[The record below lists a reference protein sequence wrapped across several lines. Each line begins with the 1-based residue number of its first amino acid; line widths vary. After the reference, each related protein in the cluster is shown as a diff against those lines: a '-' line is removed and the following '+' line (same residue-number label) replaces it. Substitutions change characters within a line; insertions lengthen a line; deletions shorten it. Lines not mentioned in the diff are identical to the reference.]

1 MPQHLLSLLLLVLAA
16 CPLQD
21 APLPASALPLQR
33 QLGPEPRPRGRA
45 FVSGYDSDAIHVFE
59 TATGRSLGTV
69 TPVPGA
75 QSIVVAP
82 DGALVAC
89 AEKIDQVLRIDPA
102 SLTVLGALVADDPGT
117 PLDEAGGLDGP
128 TGAVF
133 GPDGNLYVAS
143 FETDEVLRFE
153 GTSGAFLGVFVTAG
167 SGGLNGPDAGLA
179 FGPDGDLYV
188 PSFYTHQ
195 VLRYDGATGV
205 PLGAFASSSPG
216 NLFQPRAI
224 VFRGTEAFVASSLN
238 NRVLRYD
245 LAGNFLGRFCNGNR
259 PYGIAFHPD
268 DGDLYMVS
276 LGLNLVRRHDG
287 QSGSWREDMIPAGAG
302 GLLGA
307 TYLLFTIP

>member
-1 MPQHLLSLLLLVLAA
+1 MPQPLPLLLAVLLA

-21 APLPASALPLQR
+21 APSPASALPLQR
-33 QLGPEPRPRGRA
+33 LLQPEPRPRGRA

-59 TATGRSLGTV
+59 TATGRPLGMV
-69 TPVPGA
+69 APVPGA

-89 AEKIDQVLRIDPA
+89 AEKIDQLLRIDPA
-102 SLTVLGALVADDPGT
+102 TLALLGPLVADDPLT
-117 PLDEAGGLDGP
+117 PLDETGGLDGP

-143 FETDEVLRFE
+143 FESDQVLRYD
-153 GTSGAFLGVFVTAG
+153 GASGAFLDVFVTAG
-167 SGGLNGPDAGLA
+167 SAGLNGPDAGLA
-179 FGPDGDLYV
+179 FGPDGHLYV

-195 VLRYDGATGV
+195 VLRYDGASGA

-216 NLFQPRAI
+216 NLFQPRAV
-224 VFRGTEAFVASSLN
+224 VFRGAEVFVASSLN

-245 LAGNFLGRFCNGNR
+245 LAGSFLGRFSSANR

-268 DGDLYMVS
+268 DGDLYVVS

-287 QSGSWREDMIPAGAG
+287 QSGAWREDMIPAGAG
-302 GLLGA
+302 GLVSA